1 MQDGN
6 KFDPRSWVLS
16 NLGLI
21 DRAWELHWAL
31 RLTQAIF
38 FFDIAMR
45 LTGSPGLVGWDSSV
59 QAVTGNIGFIL
70 ITFAAFTLSMSI
82 LVPIAMHLL
91 GLLLCLPI
99 VEKVFAP
106 DHEPYHGWRRP
117 YGRVTIS
124 DLESEG
130 DRRNDP
136 SLYRLAEEHQEKR
149 RLRDAELSRMIATMT
164 GTLILTVLNAFP
176 VLVCVYGGTILDEL
190 MHYVGYDWSSVV
202 LVLILLGLLST
213 ILTLRRS
220 QFSQYWVRHPE
231 LHSELEAERR
241 KEQDLR
247 AQMTWR

>member
-6 KFDPRSWVLS
+6 KFDPRSWVLA

-45 LTGSPGLVGWDSSV
+45 LTGSPGLVGWDSSL
-59 QAVTGNIGFIL
+59 QAVSGNIGFIL

-82 LVPIAMHLL
+82 LVPIAMQLL
-91 GLLLCLPI
+91 GVLLSISL
-99 VEKVFAP
+99 VEKMFAP
-106 DHEPYHGWRRP
+106 DHEPYRRWGRP

-136 SLYRLAEEHQEKR
+136 SLYQLAEEHQEKH
-149 RLRDAELSRMIATMT
+149 RLRVAELSKMAATMT

-176 VLVCVYGGTILDEL
+176 ILITVHGGTILDEL
-190 MHYVGYDWSSVV
+190 MHYVGYDWSSIV
-202 LVLILLGLLST
+202 LVFILLGLLSM
-213 ILTLRRS
+213 ILTTISS
-220 QFSQYWVRHPE
+220 QSSQYWARHPK
-231 LHSELEAERR
+231 LHKELEAELK

-247 AQMTWR
+247 AQFTWR